1 MNTTRK
7 YSLALLLT
15 FLLATFFYSCVKK
28 EFDSFEYEGLD
39 HTDVIPVGS
48 AVLTIDKIISKTKDG
63 ENLSLVVKDNLYHLL
78 YNANRLEYVRD
89 YYRFPDEQGSGGKSL
104 GEIAQE
110 DPALDALIGATGIG
124 IVVSDETYTSSEF
137 ESKVSFDLTTEGI
150 QDAQL
155 TRMVVREGNL
165 NFTVKKDFTEP
176 NHELILEIRVP
187 GLLKPNG
194 QPLQLSI
201 PVPSGQTNTNITVP
215 LDNHVMIFNQNG
227 VENEITAF
235 FKATI
240 NAKAGGIIRSTDNV
254 EVDFSLTGIKYNL
267 IEGKIGTFYMGR
279 QTEVSSINV
288 FESLASAP
296 KIKVKDPSFIITST
310 STLGVP
316 SEIILYNLEFQR
328 KEQAVASIEL
338 IDNRFEMPFIQ
349 EVTEKDV
356 PVVNVRNLSN
366 ADTKSG
372 NGISNVI
379 DIGPDKQF
387 TETDVF
393 VNGVLDPDFFLT
405 YDSYLDM
412 KFEVDIPLEIALEN
426 YQLID
431 TLDNYLKDLSEAVG
445 EATIKKVFLDVS
457 TVNTFP
463 FVSKLTLFML
473 DVNGNPIDTLG
484 SDVIVKAPSIING
497 ESSGSFKKDVR
508 FLLSQETFNKLVAED
523 VDRMVI
529 VASLYTPIDPNVT
542 HYKITPGNRIVISIQ
557 AGAEFQIK

>member
-15 FLLATFFYSCVKK
+15 FLSATFFYSCVKK

-137 ESKVSFDLTTEGI
+137 ESNVSFDLTTEGI

-187 GLLKPNG
+187 SLLKPNG

-201 PVPSGQTNTNITVP
+201 PVPSGQTDTNITVP

-338 IDNRFEMPFIQ
+338 IDNRFETPFIQ

-463 FVSKLTLFML
+463 FESKLTLFML